1 MGGHSERGN
10 CDSCRS
16 CGYCLILFHNDFT
29 YTYSFKLYNQQT
41 SQDISASL
49 THLDLDVTLEYFDM
63 CEIRPFY
70 EVPVVV
76 VVAHSDGVIY
86 LQISSFRDWYFADK
100 SVLTSQATLLFK
112 QTCFDSIDEV
122 GMSHDV
128 TGLWNMFL
136 CIHLKPNMK
145 HEAYCPFMFDWG
157 RFCDPLIWSGC

>member
-49 THLDLDVTLEYFDM
+49 THLDLDLDVTLEYFDM

-100 SVLTSQATLLFK
+100 SGHILI
-112 QTCFDSIDEV
+112 QT
-122 GMSHDV
+122 
-128 TGLWNMFL
+128 NMF
-136 CIHLKPNMK
+136 
-145 HEAYCPFMFDWG
+145 
-157 RFCDPLIWSGC
+157 